1 MMVKRQNRAE
11 GRAGETVA
19 INYLLSLGYFILCRN
34 YTSQYGEVD
43 IIALDGD
50 VIAFVEVKMR
60 TESEIQHGVS
70 VVNNVNQKKEQ
81 MMSMMNQT
89 QTSQVERRTLV
100 SSVSATG
107 TVTSVNSKNVTANLS
122 GMEVK
127 SVSVEVGDMV
137 EAGQVICVLDS
148 EEIKENLAD
157 AQTALNVSNE
167 KTKMDLTAAERS
179 LQDVLED
186 YNLDMDK
193 ANQDLLSVF
202 QDYEEALKDVEEAKK
217 EWDEA
222 IQKTKDYKEEYD
234 YQNNL
239 LNNTEEQK
247 NSMSNA
253 STYSQDFTITKK
265 MLDEYVGKFGNAV
278 TKNNAVDSKLT
289 IGRDLSNITVG
300 KDGGEDFSVNV
311 STLAGIDADADD
323 IIAKIKEYLSK
334 LNNLS
339 SKYNSANSID
349 QSYSTAKQD
358 ASTWESKY
366 NSAKQAEESAE
377 KAYDQAVSAL
387 EASIE
392 AYEKQLSNIED
403 TKKSGENSILSKSE
417 SLYSSQLNSLTS
429 GDSEEKKIEQY
440 QEQLQD
446 CIVESPIS
454 GVITAVNVEAGDMYN
469 GSAIVTIEDISGYE
483 VSAEIDEYD
492 IGKIEKGQKVII
504 KTNATGDEELEG
516 TVVRIA
522 PRASAGGSDV
532 TYTVSISIDTAHEM
546 LRMDMTAKLSIILES
561 KENALTVPYDAVQ
574 EDENGKFYVEV
585 VTNTASAN
593 QESEEVSQVPEAIE
607 GKEMPQVA
615 NGANAGGRVKGNRKN
630 ASGQDAGNTEITTK
644 RVYVEKGIESDYYIE
659 IISTE
664 ISEGME
670 IVVPNSE
677 KSGGL
682 DIQGMMMRQ
691 GPMGGF

>member
-1 MMVKRQNRAE
+1 MGKLSGILEVMKKHKKLLIVGAVVVTS
-11 GRAGETVA
+11 AG
-19 INYLLSLGYFILCRN
+19 I
-34 YTSQYGEVD
+34 
-43 IIALDGD
+43 
-50 VIAFVEVKMR
+50 
-60 TESEIQHGVS
+60 GVS